1 MTILYTV
8 ISIVATAFAT
18 FFVNMCKNIP
28 ITPKKTRKRLIDVL
42 NFVPVVAT
50 VIGIISINIDMIFSL
65 FHTIWWYIGIFSL
78 ILAVLPPVMA
88 GIGRCKNPTTAE
100 IRYVFQNFG
109 FNMLG
114 LGCVWCMLFTLYHE
128 VPDFRF
134 LRSIPVVPIIT
145 LTIPLCIW
153 VVLSYQYTEQQEQG
167 KSVLDHDTSLAKIN
181 QLFNIL
187 HLFNAFFWTLTAAAL
202 MVAYTLY
209 CRLSHVEMVLD
220 IWYLLALSGLL
231 VFFYFCGFHRL
242 PHIRMV
248 CLSNVP
254 AILIASVYWMSWF
267 TVDSRMFLCQSAFIV
282 IHSLIYV
289 TIVYLNMGFYKQDK
303 TEAQSSTGHGLFTAI
318 RHPKKTINIIGQ
330 KLKKYQFYIITIVIV
345 SAIYFVFIFI
355 PLFFTQQSVI
365 SFNYSQKII
374 TEICEGTDRDAAAI
388 FEEMKESEWANQET
402 EMMDC
407 VRFAD
412 FIYRT
417 LKPELIDKNIITPD
431 AQSVSYEQL
440 KTWYES

>member
-1 MTILYTV
+1 MTVLYTV
-8 ISIVATAFAT
+8 ISVIATGFAS
-18 FFVNMCKNIP
+18 FFVNRCKNIP
-28 ITPKKTRKRLIDVL
+28 LKPKKTRTKLIKV
-42 NFVPVVAT
+42 FTVVPVVAG
-50 VIGIISINIDMIFSL
+50 VLGIIGFNTDKIFSL

-78 ILAVLPPVMA
+78 ILAVLPPIMA
-88 GIGRCKNPTTAE
+88 GIERCMNPTTAVM
-100 IRYVFQNFG
+100 RYVFQNFG

-134 LRSIPVVPIIT
+134 LQSIPVVPIIT

-167 KSVLDHDTSLAKIN
+167 ESVLDHDTSLAKIN
-181 QLFNIL
+181 QFFNVL

-254 AILIASVYWMSWF
+254 AILIASIYWMSWF
-267 TVDSRMFLCQSAFIV
+267 TVDGSMFLCQSAFIV

-289 TIVYLNMGFYKQDK
+289 TIVYWNMNFYKKDE
-303 TEAQSSTGHGLFTAI
+303 TEAQSSTGHGLFVAI
-318 RHPKKTINIIGQ
+318 RHPKKTLNKLGQ
-330 KLKKYQFYIITIVIV
+330 KLKKYSFYIITIVIV
-345 SAIYFVFIFI
+345 SAIYAVFIFL

-365 SFNYSQKII
+365 SFNFSEKII
-374 TEICEGTDRDAAAI
+374 TDICEDTDRDANAI
-388 FEEMKESEWANQET
+388 FEEMKESEWANRET
-402 EMMDC
+402 ETIDC
-407 VRFAD
+407 VQFAD

-417 LKPELIDKNIITPD
+417 LRPELIDKNIITPD